1 MSFTCPTR
9 AGWQRLLTP
18 DKIDI
23 TLQGLV
29 IQTTLFRKERPKE
42 GPDFGNGTH
51 VGTEGHRTAVEHNL
65 FLSNMVNF
73 CQAVLH
79 PVTWGIKWSKSGGK
93 GSYWKSDE
101 INTHVAEMW
110 SCWCQGNGSQHS
122 HGSSKPP
129 SKWPAQLAWQHCQGF
144 GNSLCLVGSAYLR
157 RESRD
162 ELLFAFLFSLAWIT
176 GFFYNW
182 ACTKYSVKMH
192 AVELPLR
199 LRAHASPT
207 PSHTL

>member
-1 MSFTCPTR
+1 M
-9 AGWQRLLTP
+9 
-18 DKIDI
+18 
-23 TLQGLV
+23 
-29 IQTTLFRKERPKE
+29 
-42 GPDFGNGTH
+42 
-51 VGTEGHRTAVEHNL
+51 GTEGHRTAVEHNL
-65 FLSNMVNF
+65 FHSNTGNF
-73 CQAVLH
+73 CQAMLH
-79 PVTWGIKWSKSGGK
+79 PATQHVKWSKSGEK
-93 GSYWKSDE
+93 GSCSKSDE

-110 SCWCQGNGSQHS
+110 SCWCQRNGSQHS

-129 SKWPAQLAWQHCQGF
+129 SMRLAHLAWQCCQGF

-162 ELLFAFLFSLAWIT
+162 ELLFAFLFSLACVT

-192 AVELPLR
+192 VMELPLR

-207 PSHTL
+207 PAHTL